1 MFKLSVVSCALDS
14 FSEKTLSI
22 QKANIFLLTER
33 QKIDAS
39 GVSIFSNLSI
49 FPQIHLS
56 QQHQSFPEPLNIN
69 IMYEI

>member
-49 FPQIHLS
+49 FPQI
-56 QQHQSFPEPLNIN
+56 
-69 IMYEI
+69 